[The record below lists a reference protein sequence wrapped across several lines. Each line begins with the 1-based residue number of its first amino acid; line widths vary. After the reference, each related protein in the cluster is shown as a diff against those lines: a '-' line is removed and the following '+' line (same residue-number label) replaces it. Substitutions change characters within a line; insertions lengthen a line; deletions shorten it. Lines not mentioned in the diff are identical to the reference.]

1 MKSLNS
7 KGGEMVTRELIKQ
20 EIDKIDETYLD
31 LVFNL
36 LRVFELSAVEKK
48 NNLNPNPALNTI
60 YSFYDSLAFDMSNF
74 HFNREEA
81 NDR

>member
-1 MKSLNS
+1 
-7 KGGEMVTRELIKQ
+7 MVTRELIKK

-36 LRVFELSAVEKK
+36 IRVFELSIIQQNNSK
-48 NNLNPNPALNTI
+48 NLTTSINTI

-74 HFNREEA
+74 HFNRDEA
-81 NDR
+81 NER

>member
-1 MKSLNS
+1 
-7 KGGEMVTRELIKQ
+7 MVTRELIKK

-36 LRVFELSAVEKK
+36 IRVFELSIIQQNNSK
-48 NNLNPNPALNTI
+48 NLTTSINSI

-81 NDR
+81 NER

>member
-1 MKSLNS
+1 
-7 KGGEMVTRELIKQ
+7 MVTRELIKK

-36 LRVFELSAVEKK
+36 IRVFELSIIQQNNSK
-48 NNLNPNPALNTI
+48 NLTTSINTI

-81 NDR
+81 NER